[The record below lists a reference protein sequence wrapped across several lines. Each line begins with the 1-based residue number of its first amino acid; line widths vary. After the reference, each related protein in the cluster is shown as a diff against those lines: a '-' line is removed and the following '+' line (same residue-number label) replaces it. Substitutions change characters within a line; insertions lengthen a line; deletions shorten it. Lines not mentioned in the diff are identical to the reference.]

1 MGIETKGA
9 RVIRRRTL
17 IVLAAVCIT
26 LALAIGFLWLGRAM
40 GYLTLA
46 IIIGLLGFYG
56 RKRITRA
63 FRSGPPGRNIERWE

>member
-17 IVLAAVCIT
+17 IVLVAICIT
-26 LALAIGFLWLGRAM
+26 LALAIGFLWLGRAI

-56 RKRITRA
+56 RKGIIRAWRSGGPIRDITR
-63 FRSGPPGRNIERWE
+63 WE